1 MKNSQRG
8 FTVVEFFCFVMI
20 PVWLALAWGWVWN
33 IVKIVQS
40 MPDGL
45 AGITG
50 MFVARVVGVFIA
62 PLGAILGYL

>member
-8 FTVVEFFCFVMI
+8 FTLAEFVFVPLFI
-20 PVWLALAWGWVWN
+20 AWAVGWVWN

-45 AGITG
+45 VGITG
-50 MFVARVVGVFIA
+50 MFVARCIGVFLA
-62 PLGAILGYL
+62 PLGGVLGYL

>member
-1 MKNSQRG
+1 MKNGQRG
-8 FTVVEFFCFVMI
+8 FTVVEWFFAVLI
-20 PVWLALAWGWVWN
+20 LLGGVGWVWN

-45 AGITG
+45 AQITG
-50 MFVARVVGVFIA
+50 MFVARVVGVFIG